1 MLVKKI
7 LGENFYRKKVIQIVK
22 CSSSFVI
29 FVNEKFFEYIIFV
42 SIYAELITE
51 NDTGDCLVFYFTPN
65 YHRCARCVCRL
76 GYLQN

>member
-7 LGENFYRKKVIQIVK
+7 FGENFYRKKAIQIVK
-22 CSSSFVI
+22 CSSSFVT

-51 NDTGDCLVFYFTPN
+51 MTLEIAWYFILHQTITKVPDVF
-65 YHRCARCVCRL
+65 VD
-76 GYLQN
+76 

>member
-7 LGENFYRKKVIQIVK
+7 FGENFYRKMVTQIVK

-65 YHRCARCVCRL
+65 YHQSARCVCRL
-76 GYLQN
+76 GY